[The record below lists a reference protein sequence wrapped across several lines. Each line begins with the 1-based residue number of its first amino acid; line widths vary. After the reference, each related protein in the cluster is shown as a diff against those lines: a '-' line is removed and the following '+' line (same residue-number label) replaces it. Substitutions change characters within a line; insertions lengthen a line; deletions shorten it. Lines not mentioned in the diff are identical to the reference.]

1 MSLSDRRRYP
11 RFPFHSRARLL
22 LDNHEFNGTLMDIS
36 LSGALFALDQ
46 PLDLSSGTECRLA
59 IYHRRLNPAECIC
72 GTVVYC
78 AGHLVGI
85 GFMKIGGVAEDE
97 LRLMI
102 EMNLASPRLLDRD
115 WPALL
120 R

>member
-22 LDNHEFNGTLMDIS
+22 LDDREFNGTLMDVS
-36 LSGALFALDQ
+36 LSGALFALDR
-46 PLDLSSGTECRLA
+46 PLGPSSGTECRLA
-59 IYHRRLNPAECIC
+59 IYHRRLKSAECIC
-72 GTVVYC
+72 GTVVYRV
-78 AGHLVGI
+78 GHLVGV
-85 GFMKIGGVAEDE
+85 GFMQIGGVAEEE

-102 EMNLASPRLLDRD
+102 EMNLASPRHLERD
-115 WPALL
+115 LPALL